1 MSKPVVNVLFA
12 PGTNSH
18 KETMWMF
25 ERAGA
30 RAELLLLR
38 DVLNGNAQLDSGDA
52 LCIPGGFAFGDHLG
66 AGALEG
72 KYLQLRLAEQL
83 ERARQKP
90 MIAICNGFQV
100 AVRSGLF
107 GSDIA
112 LDVNESGT
120 FRNIVRQPHI
130 IEQSTN
136 NVWLQGLEGRTI
148 YFSCAHGEGRLTGKK
163 TEHWEPAIRYPEGQN
178 PDGSMDNIGGISSP
192 DGLLLGLMDHPERL
206 PDEPGTLEIF
216 QNGVRAA
223 ASVSA

>member
-25 ERAGA
+25 EQAGA
-30 RAELLLLR
+30 EARLLLLR
-38 DVLNGNAQLDSGDA
+38 DVLDGNAQLDSGDA

-72 KYLQLRLAEQL
+72 KYLQLRLADQL
-83 ERARQKP
+83 ARARQKP
-90 MIAICNGFQV
+90 ILAICNGFQV

-107 GSDIA
+107 GEGIA

-130 IEQSTN
+130 VEPNTDC
-136 NVWLQGLEGRTI
+136 VWLDGLQGSTL
-148 YFSCAHGEGRLTGKK
+148 YFSCAHGEGRFSGTK
-163 TEHWEPAIRYPEGQN
+163 TDAWEVALRYPEGHN
-178 PDGSMDNIGGISSP
+178 PDGSMQNIAGISSP
-192 DGLLLGLMDHPERL
+192 DGLVFGLMDHPERL
-206 PDEPGTLEIF
+206 SDEPGVLDIF
-216 QNGVRAA
+216 RNGVKAA
-223 ASVSA
+223 ASVTA